1 MYTTLEERG
10 VIMSDDVKNEVYIK
24 IRNIDSKAA
33 LAERKIIY
41 FTIAIE
47 SDNKMDSSTR
57 AKLKAIVHDY
67 EKSMQSLRQ
76 ELKELHDSIK
86 SE

>member
-1 MYTTLEERG
+1 MN
-10 VIMSDDVKNEVYIK
+10 DDVKNGVYIK
-24 IRNIDSKAA
+24 IKNIDSRAA

-41 FTIAIE
+41 FNIAIE
-47 SDNKMDSSTR
+47 SDNKMDASTR
-57 AKLKAIVHDY
+57 AQLKAIVHDY